1 MFGEPVAH
9 LWTRCLPVLLPL
21 LLLSCACQMSA
32 ADVPWS
38 CPQRCDCRL
47 ETQEVNCSQKS
58 LSSVPEG
65 FASDVKRLDLSSNR
79 LKTLS
84 RRQFYGLSKLQEL
97 DLSNNVLSMI
107 EVEAFQGLQSLRAL
121 KLRGN
126 RLKIIPVG
134 VFSGLSNLR
143 SLDVSENEILV
154 FLDYTF
160 RDMGNLQQLNAGE
173 NDLVFI
179 SQRAFWGLPS
189 LQELNVDRSNL
200 TSLPVEALSQ
210 LSGLVRLRLR
220 RLTVGPALPS
230 NAFHR
235 LRQLRS
241 LKILHWPSLDTVGA
255 SSLLGLNLTT
265 LAISSC
271 NLSAV
276 PYAAMRHLVYL
287 RYLDLSYNPITTIL
301 GNQLTELVR
310 LQELHL
316 VGGGLMRIEPA
327 AFRGLAHFRLLN
339 VSSNRLVTLEE
350 SAFHSVGNLQ
360 TLRLDRNPL
369 ACDCRLLWVARRRVR
384 LDFDGRQPACLV
396 PERVRG
402 RRIGDFSEGEL
413 PVVFTC
419 RQAYIPDRRP
429 QEVSVEEGSTAL
441 FECRADGYPAPG
453 ITWLS
458 TQQTMLTSMGR
469 IRVLSN
475 GSLEVRYAQV
485 QDSGT
490 YMCLATNAAGND
502 SIFVKLQVQGFPR
515 NRTAPYYPES
525 AVGGHG
531 GSWSTT
537 DYPPPPS
544 ANTSTQV
551 TNPYPFDAKTL
562 VIATTMGFL
571 SFLSS
576 VAICFVFMF
585 FWSQSKG
592 QIKHTATIDF
602 VPRSS
607 MGGGGGDGDAG
618 RFTMKLI

>member
-9 LWTRCLPVLLPL
+9 LWVWGVPL
-21 LLLSCACQMSA
+21 LLWCVSA

-38 CPQRCDCRL
+38 CPQRCDCRP
-47 ETQEVNCSQKS
+47 ETQEVNCSRKY
-58 LSSVPEG
+58 LTAVPEG
-65 FASDVKRLDLSSNR
+65 FAGDTKRLDLSSNR

-84 RRQFYGLSKLQEL
+84 RKQFYSLSKLLEL
-97 DLSNNVLSMI
+97 DLSNNILSMI
-107 EVEAFQGLQSLRAL
+107 EVEAFQGLQSLCVL
-121 KLRGN
+121 KIKSN
-126 RLKIIPVG
+126 RLKILPVG

-143 SLDVSENEILV
+143 SLDLSENEILV

-160 RDMGNLQQLNAGE
+160 REMANLQQLNAGE

-179 SQRAFWGLPS
+179 SQRAFVGLQS

-200 TSLPVEALSQ
+200 TSMPSEALSQ
-210 LSGLVRLRLR
+210 LQTLVHLRLR
-220 RLTVGPALPS
+220 RLTISALPN
-230 NAFHR
+230 NAFRR
-235 LRQLRS
+235 LHQMRT
-241 LKILHWPSLDTVGA
+241 LKILHWPSLDTIG
-255 SSLLGLNLTT
+255 SNSLLGLNLTT
-265 LAISSC
+265 LAISNC

-276 PYAAMRHLVYL
+276 PYAAMKHLVYL
-287 RYLDLSYNPITTIL
+287 RYLDLSYNPITSIQ
-301 GNQLTELVR
+301 GNQLGDLLR

-316 VGGGLMRIEPA
+316 VGGSLLRIEPF
-327 AFRGLAHFRLLN
+327 AFRGLPHFGLLN
-339 VSSNRLVTLEE
+339 VSSNRLATLEE

-369 ACDCRLLWVARRRVR
+369 ACDCRLLWVARRRLR
-384 LDFDGRQPACLV
+384 LDFDGRQPTCAI
-396 PERVRG
+396 PERARG

-429 QEVSVEEGSTAL
+429 QEVLAEEGTTAL
-441 FECRADGYPAPG
+441 FDCRAEGYPLPS

-469 IRVLSN
+469 IRVLAN

-502 SIFVKLQVQGFPR
+502 SIFVKLQVQAFAR
-515 NRTAPYYPES
+515 NRTAPYYPE
-525 AVGGHG
+525 GG
-531 GSWSTT
+531 WSTT
-537 DYPPPPS
+537 PYPS
-544 ANTSTQV
+544 STNTSTQV

-607 MGGGGGDGDAG
+607 MGGGGGDGDTG